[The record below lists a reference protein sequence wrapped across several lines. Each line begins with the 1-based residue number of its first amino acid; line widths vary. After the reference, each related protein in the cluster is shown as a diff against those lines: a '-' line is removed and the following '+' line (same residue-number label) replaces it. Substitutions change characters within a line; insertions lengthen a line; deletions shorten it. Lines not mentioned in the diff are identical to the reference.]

1 MPDLTASTREAARR
15 IGLSDTAIHKAER
28 AGRITREPDENW
40 DIDKT
45 RSRLTETADPA
56 RSPLASGAAAEA
68 TPFARP
74 KVAQLALK
82 VEAQRL
88 SLDET
93 KRRLVDLTE
102 ANAALDEIGST
113 MRDALLNWPAR
124 VSGLIAADIS
134 VDPHLLQT
142 ILQSHINDLLTE
154 AADRF
159 DPAGLRGDRIPQPRA
174 CAPPRRRHA
183 ARSVWVSVK
192 IAVGVRAGVNSDGLA
207 RCRAR
212 WSACQEKAITQASLN
227 CKPTDFLHV

>member
-1 MPDLTASTREAARR
+1 MPELTPSTREAARR
-15 IGLSDTAIHKAER
+15 LGVSDTALRKAEQTN
-28 AGRITREPDENW
+28 RIAREPDGQW

-45 RSRLTETADPA
+45 RRRLVETADPV
-56 RSPLASGAAAEA
+56 RSPLASSAGADG
-68 TPFARP
+68 TPFARL

-93 KRRLVDLTE
+93 KRRLLDVAE

-124 VSGLIAADIS
+124 VSGLIAAEIS
-134 VDPHLLQT
+134 VEPHLLQT

-159 DPAGLRGDRIPQPRA
+159 DPAGLGGDRSPQP
-174 CAPPRRRHA
+174 
-183 ARSVWVSVK
+183 
-192 IAVGVRAGVNSDGLA
+192 
-207 RCRAR
+207 
-212 WSACQEKAITQASLN
+212 
-227 CKPTDFLHV
+227 

>member
-1 MPDLTASTREAARR
+1 MPELTSSTREAARR
-15 IGLSDTAIHKAER
+15 LGVSDTALRKAEQTN
-28 AGRITREPDENW
+28 RIAREPDGQW

-45 RSRLTETADPA
+45 RRRLTETADPA
-56 RSPLASGAAAEA
+56 RSPLASGAGAEG
-68 TPFARP
+68 TPFARL

-93 KRRLVDLTE
+93 KRRLVDVTE

-124 VSGLIAADIS
+124 VSGLIAAEMG

-159 DPAGLRGDRIPQPRA
+159 DPAGLGGERPSQP
-174 CAPPRRRHA
+174 
-183 ARSVWVSVK
+183 
-192 IAVGVRAGVNSDGLA
+192 
-207 RCRAR
+207 
-212 WSACQEKAITQASLN
+212 
-227 CKPTDFLHV
+227 

>member
-1 MPDLTASTREAARR
+1 MPELTASTREAARR
-15 IGLSDTAIHKAER
+15 IGITEAALRKAE
-28 AGRITREPDENW
+28 ATGRIAREPDGQWN
-40 DIDKT
+40 IDDT
-45 RSRLTETADPA
+45 RRRLVETADPH
-56 RSPLASGAAAEA
+56 RSPLALSGGSGGGD
-68 TPFARP
+68 TPFARL

-93 KRRLVDLTE
+93 KRRLLDVTE

-124 VSGLIAADIS
+124 VSGLIAAEIS

-159 DPAGLRGDRIPQPRA
+159 DPAGLGGDRPSQP
-174 CAPPRRRHA
+174 
-183 ARSVWVSVK
+183 
-192 IAVGVRAGVNSDGLA
+192 
-207 RCRAR
+207 
-212 WSACQEKAITQASLN
+212 
-227 CKPTDFLHV
+227 

>member
-1 MPDLTASTREAARR
+1 MPELTPSTREAARR
-15 IGLSDTAIHKAER
+15 IGVTETALRKAEQTN
-28 AGRITREPDENW
+28 RIAREPDGQW

-45 RSRLTETADPA
+45 RRRLVETADPV
-56 RSPLASGAAAEA
+56 RSPLASGAGAEG
-68 TPFARP
+68 TPFARLR
-74 KVAQLALK
+74 VAQLALK

-93 KRRLVDLTE
+93 KRRLVDVTE

-124 VSGLIAADIS
+124 VSGLIAAEIS

-159 DPAGLRGDRIPQPRA
+159 DPAGLGGERSPQP
-174 CAPPRRRHA
+174 
-183 ARSVWVSVK
+183 
-192 IAVGVRAGVNSDGLA
+192 
-207 RCRAR
+207 
-212 WSACQEKAITQASLN
+212 
-227 CKPTDFLHV
+227 

>member
-1 MPDLTASTREAARR
+1 MPELTSSTREAARR

-28 AGRITREPDENW
+28 AGRITREPDGNW

-45 RSRLTETADPA
+45 RRRLTETADPA
-56 RSPLASGAAAEA
+56 RSPLANSAEG
-68 TPFARP
+68 TPFARL

-93 KRRLVDLTE
+93 KRRLVDVTE

-124 VSGLIAADIS
+124 VSGLIAAEIS

-159 DPAGLRGDRIPQPRA
+159 DPAGLGGN
-174 CAPPRRRHA
+174 
-183 ARSVWVSVK
+183 W
-192 IAVGVRAGVNSDGLA
+192 
-207 RCRAR
+207 
-212 WSACQEKAITQASLN
+212 ASN
-227 CKPTDFLHV
+227 A